1 MADPQAP
8 FRTGVAPPP
17 PAAQL
22 QNGPSTNVGK
32 PVPGPPMPGQ
42 QMVPPAGAGPPP
54 PGHTY
59 GTIPYGPG
67 PYQGAPPPSSKPLP
81 PPPASG
87 GYTNM
92 YGQQGG
98 AGPPPSSLHN
108 SGPPLNQRNFTSSY
122 GPSSS
127 GGMPPPPSSGQYTS
141 PPGGRGGLGPPPSGP
156 MPNGQTYG
164 QPPTSRPGMV
174 PPHSAGYQPGMP
186 HSSRQ
191 GGVPPP
197 PSSMGQP
204 PSNMR
209 PPPPSSMAPPPTS
222 MGPPPI
228 SVAPPPSSTGPPPSS
243 MAPPRSMGQPYASQA
258 PPPAN
263 STLPP
268 HTSFSSQPNQTVP
281 SSRGGQGGVPPP
293 PLPGQTYTPQ
303 QRPTG
308 PPLAGQ
314 QYGPPQG
321 LAPPPT
327 GPRQPGP
334 PTATVA
340 PLTQANTHLTP
351 YYQPTG
357 HGDTP
362 GSSGPPSARSSTA
375 PSPIPTQNFDAIEGG
390 GVMTSFPGPPGP
402 QMGPPSGAPTSQAGR
417 RQYAQDPSVPSSGGQ
432 QPVRVSGTM
441 APVPSTQGSFP
452 PPPGA
457 QPPPSGYAPYGQVP
471 PPPTSMGTAAPPSSK
486 GFGPPGGQGMMPPP
500 PGSQGSMPPPPSSMG
515 QYQGGV
521 PPPPTSQQQGG
532 MPPPPASMA
541 QFQGGLPPP
550 GQQRPPMPQGGMPP
564 PPGQQ
569 PGMYGQQMQQT
580 PNDLAGPFG
589 RLTVQGGE
597 SRAVNLLQNRNIC
610 PTEPVE
616 PPKANLRDDLKKVN
630 TSPDLF
636 RCTLTTLPQNQNLLN
651 KCKLPLGIVL
661 HPFKDLSHLPV
672 ITSSVIVRCRS
683 CRTYIN
689 PFVTFIDSRRWKCN
703 LCYRVNDLPEE
714 FMYNP
719 LTKSYGEPHKR
730 PEVQNSTIEFIA
742 PSEYM
747 LRPPQPAV
755 YLFVLDVSHNAVE
768 MGYLHSF
775 CRVLLDELERLPGDA
790 RTSIGLL
797 TFDKVLHF
805 YNLAEGLSQPQ
816 MLIVSDTEDVFLPS
830 PDNLLV
836 NLQESKELI
845 QDLLHQLPDMFAD
858 NTETH
863 SALGPALQVAH
874 KLMTPTGGRV
884 CVFQSCLPSLGP
896 GALKPREDPNQRA
909 GNDVQHLGPATD
921 FYKRMALECAGQQ
934 IAVDMFFMPG
944 QYTDIATLSGVAKY
958 SGGCTFYFP
967 GFHPVRAPAQVTRF
981 ERDLRRYLTRKIGFE
996 AVMRIRCT
1004 RGLSI
1009 HTFHGNFFVRSTD
1022 LLSLPNVNP
1031 DAGFAMQVSIEEALV
1046 DSSTACFQAAL
1057 LYTSSKGE
1065 RRIRVHTMALPV
1077 SSNITEIYAG
1087 ADQQAVVGLLAR
1099 MAVDRSIMSSIRD
1112 AREAVINACIDC
1124 LAQYRSSV
1132 AGQQLGALMAPWSLR
1147 LFPLYTLALLK
1158 HPAFRLGTSTR
1169 LDDRVNTM
1177 NQLKALPLAANIMA
1191 LHPHMYAVHNLNDE
1205 GALTIRDQII
1215 PQPPILSLSSE
1226 RLSRDG
1232 AFLLDDG
1239 EGMYMFVG
1247 RSISVRFCTDVL
1259 GTESFAAIP
1268 DVMFE
1273 LPELDNADSE
1283 RVRSFVGW
1291 LREQRPFFPPLQ
1303 IIREDSRQRMV
1314 FLQHLVEDRS
1324 ESMFS
1329 YYEFLQHIQKEAC
1342 K

>member
-42 QMVPPAGAGPPP
+42 QMVPPAGVGPPP

-67 PYQGAPPPSSKPLP
+67 PYQGAGPPSSKPLP

-281 SSRGGQGGVPPP
+281 SSRGGQGGVPP
-293 PLPGQTYTPQ
+293 LPGQTYTPQ
-303 QRPTG
+303 QRPAG

-390 GVMTSFPGPPGP
+390 GVMTSFPAVSTIIRRAAAGQGERDHGTSPQHPGEL
-402 QMGPPSGAPTSQAGR
+402 
-417 RQYAQDPSVPSSGGQ
+417 
-432 QPVRVSGTM
+432 
-441 APVPSTQGSFP
+441 
-452 PPPGA
+452 
-457 QPPPSGYAPYGQVP
+457 
-471 PPPTSMGTAAPPSSK
+471 PPTPRCTAA
-486 GFGPPGGQGMMPPP
+486 
-500 PGSQGSMPPPPSSMG
+500 
-515 QYQGGV
+515 
-521 PPPPTSQQQGG
+521 TL
-532 MPPPPASMA
+532 
-541 QFQGGLPPP
+541 GLCTL
-550 GQQRPPMPQGGMPP
+550 R
-564 PPGQQ
+564 PGQQ

-845 QDLLHQLPDMFAD
+845 QDLLHQLPEMFAD

-896 GALKPREDPNQRA
+896 GALKAREDPNQRA

-1004 RGLSI
+1004 R
-1009 HTFHGNFFVRSTD
+1009 
-1022 LLSLPNVNP
+1022 
-1031 DAGFAMQVSIEEALV
+1031 
-1046 DSSTACFQAAL
+1046 
-1057 LYTSSKGE
+1057 GE

>member
-8 FRTGVAPPP
+8 FRPGVAPPTP
-17 PAAQL
+17 GAQL

-42 QMVPPAGAGPPP
+42 PMVPPPGAGPPP
-54 PGHTY
+54 TGHMY
-59 GTIPYGPG
+59 GTKPYAPG
-67 PYQGAPPPSSKPLP
+67 PYQGAGPPSSKPPLP
-81 PPPASG
+81 TSG

-92 YGQQGG
+92 YNPQGG
-98 AGPPPSSLHN
+98 VGPPPSALQN
-108 SGPPLNQRNFTSSY
+108 SGPPLNQRNFNQIQSSY
-122 GPSSS
+122 GQSSA
-127 GGMPPPPSSGQYTS
+127 GGMPPPPSSGQYSS
-141 PPGGRGGLGPPPSGP
+141 PPGGRGGVGPPPSGP
-156 MPNGQTYG
+156 VPNGQTYG
-164 QPPTSRPGMV
+164 QPPASRPGMV
-174 PPHSAGYQPGMP
+174 PPHGAAYQPGMP

-191 GGVPPP
+191 GGMPPP

-204 PSNMR
+204 PSAAR
-209 PPPPSSMAPPPTS
+209 PAPPSSMAPPPTS

-228 SVAPPPSSTGPPPSS
+228 SVAPPPSSVGPPPSS
-243 MAPPRSMGQPYASQA
+243 MAPPRSMGQPYTSQA
-258 PPPAN
+258 PPHAT
-263 STLPP
+263 STHPP
-268 HTSFSSQPNQTVP
+268 PTSYSSQPHQTVP

-303 QRPTG
+303 QRPAG
-308 PPLAGQ
+308 PPPPGQ
-314 QYGPPQG
+314 QYGMAQG

-340 PLTQANTHLTP
+340 PLTQAYTHLTP

-390 GVMTSFPGPPGP
+390 GVMASFPAINPLVSSTGANQGERHDGSHLHHPGELPPTP
-402 QMGPPSGAPTSQAGR
+402 RCTAPTHG
-417 RQYAQDPSVPSSGGQ
+417 
-432 QPVRVSGTM
+432 VRT
-441 APVPSTQGSFP
+441 
-452 PPPGA
+452 
-457 QPPPSGYAPYGQVP
+457 
-471 PPPTSMGTAAPPSSK
+471 
-486 GFGPPGGQGMMPPP
+486 
-500 PGSQGSMPPPPSSMG
+500 
-515 QYQGGV
+515 
-521 PPPPTSQQQGG
+521 
-532 MPPPPASMA
+532 
-541 QFQGGLPPP
+541 L
-550 GQQRPPMPQGGMPP
+550 R
-564 PPGQQ
+564 PGQQ
-569 PGMYGQQMQQT
+569 PGMYGQQMNQT

-589 RLTVQGGE
+589 RLTVAGGE

-610 PTEPVE
+610 PPEPVE

-651 KCKLPLGIVL
+651 KCKLPLGILL

-730 PEVQNSTIEFIA
+730 PEVQNATIEFIA

-768 MGYLHSF
+768 SGYLHSF

-845 QDLLHQLPDMFAD
+845 QDLLHQLPEMFAD

-934 IAVDMFFMPG
+934 IAVDMFFLPG

-967 GFHPVRAPAQVTRF
+967 GFHPARAPAQVTRF

-1004 RGLSI
+1004 RG
-1009 HTFHGNFFVRSTD
+1009 
-1022 LLSLPNVNP
+1022 
-1031 DAGFAMQVSIEEALV
+1031 
-1046 DSSTACFQAAL
+1046 
-1057 LYTSSKGE
+1057 E

-1077 SSNITEIYAG
+1077 SSNITEIYTG
-1087 ADQQAVVGLLAR
+1087 ADQQAVICLLSR

-1132 AGQQLGALMAPWSLR
+1132 SGQQLGALMAPWSLR
-1147 LFPLYTLALLK
+1147 LFPMYTLALLK

-1177 NQLKALPLAANIMA
+1177 NQLKALPLAYNIMA

-1232 AFLLDDG
+1232 AFLLDNG

-1247 RSISVRFCTDVL
+1247 RAISPQFCTDVL
-1259 GTESFAAIP
+1259 GVESFAAIP

-1273 LPELDNADSE
+1273 LPELENADSE